1 MEAPSSLIDILNHSP
16 SAELLKAKY
25 REQLILF
32 FATVFSEEH
41 KVVAQEMLYQYLS
54 DFLDHQALN
63 EDEETTAKTFD
74 EKAKNYIRTWTN
86 KGFLTNY
93 QDEQGDIFYELSSH
107 TIKVLDWIG
116 SLKKEEYIGTE
127 SKFKNIFNQLKELV
141 EFTNEDKEKRL
152 EILLA
157 KRDELQAQIDSLQAG
172 EDVKV
177 FEEYEIIPRFNQ
189 LTQQA
194 KELLSDFKEVEDNFK
209 NITKEIYQK
218 HSGQHT
224 KDDILQFTFDALDQL
239 KESPQ
244 GKSFYA
250 FWSFLLMPDL
260 QEEWNSLTEEL
271 YNTLQ
276 QKNIAVNDT
285 FLRSMKNHLYYSGEK
300 VSKANDKMAEKLS
313 RIIRET
319 ENSDSE
325 ATKAILS
332 EIKKL
337 LIDISRRS
345 EVPDISFELET
356 FSDINIPFERK
367 LTNQKREVTQYTQHP
382 KNANTSLTDIAQ
394 LDKLFA
400 RRIVDRETVRKH
412 IREVLREKKQAT
424 LADIVAKQG
433 GVKDGLAELVT
444 YLSVGLEF
452 KHLIN
457 EGKTQEIIFDT
468 KNHKRIQLPEI
479 IISL

>member
-41 KVVAQEMLYQYLS
+41 KVVAQETLYQYLS

-63 EDEETTAKTFD
+63 EDEEASAKTFD

-260 QEEWNSLTEEL
+260 QEEWNILTEEL

-325 ATKAILS
+325 ATKATLS

-337 LIDISRRS
+337 LIDISKRS
-345 EVPDISFELET
+345 EIPDISFELET
-356 FSDINIPFERK
+356 FSNINIPFERK
-367 LTNQKREVTQYTQHP
+367 LTNQKREVTQYAQHP

-394 LDKLFA
+394 LDKLFT

>member
-41 KVVAQEMLYQYLS
+41 KVVAQETLYQYLS

-172 EDVKV
+172 KDVKV

-313 RIIRET
+313 RIIREA

-325 ATKAILS
+325 ATKATLS

-337 LIDISRRS
+337 LIDISKRS

-457 EGKTQEIIFDT
+457 EDKTQEIIFDT

>member
-16 SAELLKAKY
+16 SAELLKSKY

-41 KVVAQEMLYQYLS
+41 KVVAQETLYQYLS

-63 EDEETTAKTFD
+63 EDEEASAKTFD

-250 FWSFLLMPDL
+250 FWLFLLMPDL
-260 QEEWNSLTEEL
+260 QEEWNILTEEL

-325 ATKAILS
+325 ATKATLS

-337 LIDISRRS
+337 LIDISKRS

-356 FSDINIPFERK
+356 FSDINISFERK
-367 LTNQKREVTQYTQHP
+367 LTNQKREVTQYAQHP

-468 KNHKRIQLPEI
+468 KNNKRIQLPEI

>member
-41 KVVAQEMLYQYLS
+41 KVVAQETLYQYLS

-63 EDEETTAKTFD
+63 EDEEESAKTFD

-260 QEEWNSLTEEL
+260 QEEWNILTEEL

-325 ATKAILS
+325 ATKATLS

-337 LIDISRRS
+337 LIDISKRS

-367 LTNQKREVTQYTQHP
+367 LTNQKREVTQYAQHP
-382 KNANTSLTDIAQ
+382 KNANTSLVDIAQ

-457 EGKTQEIIFDT
+457 EGKTQEIIFDI
-468 KNHKRIQLPEI
+468 KNYKRIQLPEI

>member
-41 KVVAQEMLYQYLS
+41 KVVAQETLYQYLS

-63 EDEETTAKTFD
+63 EDEEASAKTFD

-260 QEEWNSLTEEL
+260 QEEWNILTEEL

-325 ATKAILS
+325 ATKATLS

-337 LIDISRRS
+337 LIDISKRS

-356 FSDINIPFERK
+356 FSDVNIPFERK
-367 LTNQKREVTQYTQHP
+367 LTNQKREVPQYAQHP
-382 KNANTSLTDIAQ
+382 KNANTSLTNIAQ

-457 EGKTQEIIFDT
+457 EGKTQEIIFDI
-468 KNHKRIQLPEI
+468 KNYKRIQLPEI

>member
-41 KVVAQEMLYQYLS
+41 KVVAQETLYQYLS

-63 EDEETTAKTFD
+63 EDEETSAKTFD
-74 EKAKNYIRTWTN
+74 EKAKNYVRAWTN

-325 ATKAILS
+325 ATKATLS

-337 LIDISRRS
+337 LIDISKRS

-367 LTNQKREVTQYTQHP
+367 LTNQKREVTQYTQYP

-400 RRIVDRETVRKH
+400 RRIVDRETVRKY

>member
-41 KVVAQEMLYQYLS
+41 KVVAQETLYQYLS

-325 ATKAILS
+325 ATKATLS

-337 LIDISRRS
+337 LIDISKRS

-367 LTNQKREVTQYTQHP
+367 LTNQKREVTQYTQYP

-400 RRIVDRETVRKH
+400 RRIVDRETVRKY

-457 EGKTQEIIFDT
+457 EDKTQEIIFDT

>member
-16 SAELLKAKY
+16 SAELLKTKY

-41 KVVAQEMLYQYLS
+41 KVVAQETLYQYLS
-54 DFLDHQALN
+54 DFLDYQALN
-63 EDEETTAKTFD
+63 EDEEASAKTFD

-260 QEEWNSLTEEL
+260 QEEWNILTEEL

-325 ATKAILS
+325 ATKATLS

-337 LIDISRRS
+337 LIDISKRS

-367 LTNQKREVTQYTQHP
+367 LTNQKREVTQYAQHP

>member
-41 KVVAQEMLYQYLS
+41 KVVAQETIYQYLS

-63 EDEETTAKTFD
+63 EDEEASAKTFD

-116 SLKKEEYIGTE
+116 SLRKEEYIGTE

-260 QEEWNSLTEEL
+260 QEEWNILTEEL

-319 ENSDSE
+319 KNSDSE
-325 ATKAILS
+325 ATKATLS
-332 EIKKL
+332 EIKNL
-337 LIDISRRS
+337 LIDISKRS

-367 LTNQKREVTQYTQHP
+367 LTNQKREVTQYAQHP

>member
-41 KVVAQEMLYQYLS
+41 KVVAQETLYQYLS

-63 EDEETTAKTFD
+63 EDESAKTFD

-260 QEEWNSLTEEL
+260 QEEWNILTEEL

-325 ATKAILS
+325 ATKATLS

-337 LIDISRRS
+337 LIDISKRS

-356 FSDINIPFERK
+356 FSDVNIPFERK
-367 LTNQKREVTQYTQHP
+367 LTNQKREVPQYAQHP

-457 EGKTQEIIFDT
+457 EGKTQEIIFDI
-468 KNHKRIQLPEI
+468 KNYKRIQLPEI

>member
-41 KVVAQEMLYQYLS
+41 KVVAQETLYQYLS

-63 EDEETTAKTFD
+63 EDEEASAKTFD

-260 QEEWNSLTEEL
+260 QEEWNILTEEL

-325 ATKAILS
+325 ATKATLS
-332 EIKKL
+332 EIKNL
-337 LIDISRRS
+337 LIDISKRS

-356 FSDINIPFERK
+356 FSNINIPFERK
-367 LTNQKREVTQYTQHP
+367 LTNQKREVTQYAQHP

-394 LDKLFA
+394 LDKLFT